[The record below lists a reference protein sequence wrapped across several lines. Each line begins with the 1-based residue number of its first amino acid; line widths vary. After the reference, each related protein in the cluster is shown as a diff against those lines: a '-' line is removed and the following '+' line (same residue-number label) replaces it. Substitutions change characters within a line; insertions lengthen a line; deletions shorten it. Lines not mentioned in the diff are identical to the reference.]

1 MSTTADR
8 YMSKADRAAKSAR
21 TLLDVG
27 DIDGACDRAYYAM
40 FNAARSA
47 LIVSGATISAA
58 TTKTHSGLIGAF
70 GLHLVKT
77 NLIAAD
83 LGSVI
88 NKVEHLRRLAD
99 YTGEPISLEEATWAV
114 EQAASFVATLRQTF
128 MPENDAMI

>member
-1 MSTTADR
+1 MTADT

-40 FNAARSA
+40 FNAARAA
-47 LIVSGATISAA
+47 LIASGATISDSA
-58 TTKTHSGLIGAF
+58 TKTHRGLIGAF

-83 LGSVI
+83 LGGAI
-88 NKVEHLRRLAD
+88 NKVERLRLLAD
-99 YTGEPISLEEATWAV
+99 YTGDPISLEEAAWAV
-114 EQAASFVATLRQTF
+114 VQATSFVATLRQTF